1 MTFSMQADRKYAGSH
16 EWACM
21 EGELVVV
28 GISDYAQ
35 HELGDVV
42 YVDLPDPGERFAKG
56 DVFGACESVKAVAD
70 LKMPISGQ
78 VVAINENLVDHPE
91 TVNTDPYGQ
100 GWMVKVRPDN
110 PAELDELMD
119 AEAYRQFVGELKG

>member
-1 MTFSMQADRKYAGSH
+1 MSFSVQQDRKYAPSH
-16 EWACM
+16 EWALPQ
-21 EGELVVV
+21 GELVVV
-28 GISDYAQ
+28 GVSDYAQ

-56 DVFGACESVKAVAD
+56 EVFGACESVKAVAD
-70 LKMPISGQ
+70 LNLPVSGEI
-78 VVAINENLVDHPE
+78 VEMNAALVDAPE
-91 TVNTDPYGQ
+91 TVNTDPFGG

-119 AEAYRQFVGELKG
+119 ADAYQQFTSELK